1 MHNAKFGLEHTPNL
15 CLHSRLICN
24 TLNNGETMKFVAYM
38 NCDFIELY
46 GEYIYTWYFNAQKKT
61 SEMDIV
67 KF

>member
-1 MHNAKFGLEHTPNL
+1 
-15 CLHSRLICN
+15 
-24 TLNNGETMKFVAYM
+24 MKFVAYM